1 MYARILTAMVLTAW
15 AAATAFA
22 QEPAACT
29 DSESL
34 QGCFSRIQREA
45 APAAQGADVEAVE
58 EAQKQDVK
66 QELTAA
72 LTGAALGGDA
82 TAATK
87 NDLAQLLNALGL
99 LSSGDAQGS
108 KIAVDLNFLL
118 PVQDVEN
125 NNAQLRGII
134 NTEPEPLDQLVQ
146 AFGETVREA
155 RKDSLQKDI
164 AAFGD
169 AQISFTWGLVNR
181 RFGRDYSVLRDQI
194 APMNE
199 GAVNR
204 ARSAARTDSI
214 RAFPAVIAR
223 ANEAV
228 RAGNEARQRANPG
241 SPAIPTTAT
250 FGELP
255 ISNELKAEL
264 KAATFKAAN
273 ERAAITQG
281 IQAELARSSLDRLA
295 ELVEQQPQLLF
306 TLSHDFRDE
315 IVGPESTSAT
325 VTWELNGRN
334 FGAFLRNQGRSCAG
348 TEVATG
354 TSPQYDSCVSALQ
367 SYLGG
372 DAIQNQWRF
381 KLEASFKRIESV
393 DYSFP
398 VDGVDVSM
406 PKHDRW
412 EVAAAAGRPLSND
425 KNGGRLDFE
434 LAFDSNLDDDTTNE
448 ERVTAAL
455 TYTRRVGDMDMP
467 FSIVYANKDE
477 FLGEVDH
484 QLSLNLGLKFRQ
496 PKK

>member
-1 MYARILTAMVLTAW
+1 MYARILIGLVLVAG
-15 AAATAFA
+15 AAATALA
-22 QEPAACT
+22 QEPAPCA
-29 DSESL
+29 DDESL

-45 APAAQGADVEAVE
+45 APAAPGADVEAVE

-66 QELTAA
+66 QELAEA

-125 NNAQLRGII
+125 NNAQLKGII

-241 SPAIPTTAT
+241 SPAIPNTAT

-264 KAATFKAAN
+264 KAATFNAAN
-273 ERAAITQG
+273 ERAVITQG

-334 FGAFLRNQGRSCAG
+334 FGAFLRNQGRSCAS

-367 SYLGG
+367 SYLAG

-381 KLEASFKRIESV
+381 KLEASFKRIDSV

-398 VDGVDVSM
+398 VDGVDLSM

-412 EVAAAAGRPLSND
+412 EVAVAAGRPLSND

-484 QLSLNLGLKFRQ
+484 QLSMNLGLKFRQ